1 MKILALEEDGMAA
14 YVLRKCNVDYE
25 SETYKAIG
33 EVYINSAV
41 LDTHYELNHRPYLV
55 LSGKVNRV
63 AGHLG
68 GKGIDEFYFEDGTV
82 HPVTYNYEF
91 SEPQLAELIREGYFE
106 KEFEVPNVLSDM
118 VVEMPLEV
126 RVTRVNAKDETK
138 TPLVFVSI
146 KNAVM
151 DTDMDAC
158 NYDFAAEFKSKDRN
172 RDKDFIKTFNTPQRG
187 FGLNHTVE
195 QATVAEPAVQSVAE
209 EVFAERPIEKT
220 VEPDKQTVTEVS
232 ETKETATVPHEV
244 TAEVAHDSMPEHTV
258 KPVPLGT
265 VSPDELKEKVTL
277 ETEAVLSPEEK
288 RIITNVD
295 LPAPDFG
302 ELAKVADEIA
312 SSKEKLERMKER
324 QREEDRRRRA
334 KAQYVKT
341 EAKKPDGLGPGYC

>member
-25 SETYKAIG
+25 SDTYKAIG

-55 LSGKVNRV
+55 LSGKVRRV

-68 GKGIDEFYFEDGTV
+68 GKGIDEFYFEEGAV
-82 HPVTYNYEF
+82 HPITYNYEF

-106 KEFEVPNVLSDM
+106 KGFEMPSVLSDM

-146 KNAVM
+146 KNAVI

-158 NYDFAAEFKSKDRN
+158 NYDFAAEFKSKD
-172 RDKDFIKTFNTPQRG
+172 KEFIKTFNTPQKG
-187 FGLNHTVE
+187 FGLNHTTP
-195 QATVAEPAVQSVAE
+195 QATVTEPVKESVTE
-209 EVFAERPIEKT
+209 KVFAEQSTEKT
-220 VEPDKQTVTEVS
+220 AEPDEKTIAEA
-232 ETKETATVPHEV
+232 KETVEVPHEV
-244 TAEVAHDSMPEHTV
+244 TTEVAHDSMSEHTV
-258 KPVPLGT
+258 KPVPLGS

-312 SSKEKLERMKER
+312 TSKEKLERMKER

>member
-25 SETYKAIG
+25 SDTYKAIG

-55 LSGKVNRV
+55 LSGKVRRV

-68 GKGIDEFYFEDGTV
+68 GKGIDEFYFEEGAV
-82 HPVTYNYEF
+82 HPITYNYEF

-106 KEFEVPNVLSDM
+106 KGFEMPSVLSDM

-146 KNAVM
+146 KNAVI

-158 NYDFAAEFKSKDRN
+158 NYDFAAEFKSKD
-172 RDKDFIKTFNTPQRG
+172 KEFIKTFNTPQKG
-187 FGLNHTVE
+187 FGLNHTTP
-195 QATVAEPAVQSVAE
+195 QATAPEPVVQSVAE
-209 EVFAERPIEKT
+209 EVFTERPVDKT
-220 VEPDKQTVTEVS
+220 VEPDEKAVTEA
-232 ETKETATVPHEV
+232 KEVIEVPHEV
-244 TAEVAHDSMPEHTV
+244 TTEVAHDSMSEHTV

-312 SSKEKLERMKER
+312 SSKEKLERVKER

>member
-25 SETYKAIG
+25 SDTYKAIG
-33 EVYINSAV
+33 EVYVNSAV
-41 LDTHYELNHRPYLV
+41 LETHYELNHRPYLV
-55 LSGKVNRV
+55 LSGKVRRV

-68 GKGIDEFYFEDGTV
+68 GKGIDEFYFEEGAV
-82 HPVTYNYEF
+82 HPITYNYEF

-106 KEFEVPNVLSDM
+106 KGFEMPSVLSDM

-146 KNAVM
+146 KNAVI

-158 NYDFAAEFKSKDRN
+158 NYDFAAEFKSKD
-172 RDKDFIKTFNTPQRG
+172 KEFIKTFNTPQKG
-187 FGLNHTVE
+187 FGLNHTTP
-195 QATVAEPAVQSVAE
+195 QATAPEPVKESVQE
-209 EVFAERPIEKT
+209 EVFT
-220 VEPDKQTVTEVS
+220 EPDEKMVTEAREAV
-232 ETKETATVPHEV
+232 EVPHEV
-244 TAEVAHDSMPEHTV
+244 TTEVAHDSMSEHTV

-312 SSKEKLERMKER
+312 TSKEKLERMKER

-334 KAQYVKT
+334 KAQYVRT

>member
-14 YVLRKCNVDYE
+14 YILRKCNVDYE

-106 KEFEVPNVLSDM
+106 KGFEVPNILSDM

-151 DTDMDAC
+151 DTDMGAC
-158 NYDFAAEFKSKDRN
+158 NYDFAAEFKAKD
-172 RDKDFIKTFNTPQRG
+172 KEFIKTFNTPQRG

-195 QATVAEPAVQSVAE
+195 RAAVTEPVKESVQE
-209 EVFAERPIEKT
+209 EVFAERPMEKT
-220 VEPDKQTVTEVS
+220 VEPDEKTVTEA
-232 ETKETATVPHEV
+232 KETVEVPHEV

-312 SSKEKLERMKER
+312 TSKEKLERMKER

-334 KAQYVKT
+334 KAQYVRT

>member
-91 SEPQLAELIREGYFE
+91 SEPQLSELLRAGYFE
-106 KEFEVPNVLSDM
+106 KGFEMPSVLSDM

-126 RVTRVNAKDETK
+126 RVTRVNAKSETK

-158 NYDFAAEFKSKDRN
+158 NYDFAAEFKAKD
-172 RDKDFIKTFNTPQRG
+172 KEFIKTFNTPQRG

-195 QATVAEPAVQSVAE
+195 RAAVTEPVKESVQE
-209 EVFAERPIEKT
+209 EVFAERPMEKT
-220 VEPDKQTVTEVS
+220 VEPDEKTVTEA
-232 ETKETATVPHEV
+232 KETVEVPHEV
-244 TAEVAHDSMPEHTV
+244 TTEVAHDSMSEHTV

>member
-14 YVLRKCNVDYE
+14 YILRKCNVDYE
-25 SETYKAIG
+25 SDTYKAIG
-33 EVYINSAV
+33 EVYVNSAV
-41 LDTHYELNHRPYLV
+41 LETHYELNHRPYLV
-55 LSGKVNRV
+55 LSGKVRRV

-68 GKGIDEFYFEDGTV
+68 GKGIDEFYFEEGAV
-82 HPVTYNYEF
+82 HPITYNYEF

-106 KEFEVPNVLSDM
+106 KGFEMPSVLSDM

-126 RVTRVNAKDETK
+126 RVTRVNAKGETK

-146 KNAVM
+146 KNAVI

-158 NYDFAAEFKSKDRN
+158 NYDFAAEFKSKD
-172 RDKDFIKTFNTPQRG
+172 KEFIKTFNTPQKG

-195 QATVAEPAVQSVAE
+195 QTITEPVKESVTK
-209 EVFAERPIEKT
+209 EVFTEPEEKAVMEAREV
-220 VEPDKQTVTEVS
+220 VE
-232 ETKETATVPHEV
+232 VPHEV

-312 SSKEKLERMKER
+312 TSKEKLERMKER

>member
-25 SETYKAIG
+25 SDTYKAIG

-55 LSGKVNRV
+55 LSGKVRRV

-68 GKGIDEFYFEDGTV
+68 GKGIDEFYFEEGAV
-82 HPVTYNYEF
+82 HPITYNYEF

-106 KEFEVPNVLSDM
+106 KGFEMPSVLSDM

-146 KNAVM
+146 KNAVI

-158 NYDFAAEFKSKDRN
+158 NYDFAAEFKSKD
-172 RDKDFIKTFNTPQRG
+172 KEFIKTFNTPQKG
-187 FGLNHTVE
+187 FGLNHTTPQV
-195 QATVAEPAVQSVAE
+195 TVTEPVKESVAE
-209 EVFAERPIEKT
+209 KVFAEQSTEKAAEPDEKT
-220 VEPDKQTVTEVS
+220 IAEMKEAVEI
-232 ETKETATVPHEV
+232 PHEV
-244 TAEVAHDSMPEHTV
+244 ITEVAHDSMPEHTV
-258 KPVPLGT
+258 KPVPLGS

>member
-25 SETYKAIG
+25 SDTYKAIG

-55 LSGKVNRV
+55 LSGKVRRV

-68 GKGIDEFYFEDGTV
+68 GKGIDEFYFEEGAV
-82 HPVTYNYEF
+82 HPITYNYEF

-106 KEFEVPNVLSDM
+106 KGFEMPSVLSDM

-146 KNAVM
+146 KNAVI

-158 NYDFAAEFKSKDRN
+158 NYDFAAEFKSKD
-172 RDKDFIKTFNTPQRG
+172 KEFIKTFNTPQKG

-195 QATVAEPAVQSVAE
+195 QATVTEPAVQSVAE
-209 EVFAERPIEKT
+209 EVFTERPIEKT
-220 VEPDKQTVTEVS
+220 VEPDEKTVTEA
-232 ETKETATVPHEV
+232 KETVEVPHEV

-258 KPVPLGT
+258 KPVPLGS

>member
-1 MKILALEEDGMAA
+1 M
-14 YVLRKCNVDYE
+14 R
-25 SETYKAIG
+25 
-33 EVYINSAV
+33 
-41 LDTHYELNHRPYLV
+41 
-55 LSGKVNRV
+55 RV

-68 GKGIDEFYFEDGTV
+68 GKGIDEFYFEEGAV
-82 HPVTYNYEF
+82 HPITYNYEF

-106 KEFEVPNVLSDM
+106 KGFEMPSVLSDM

-158 NYDFAAEFKSKDRN
+158 NYDFAAEFKSKD
-172 RDKDFIKTFNTPQRG
+172 KEFIKTFNTPQKG
-187 FGLNHTVE
+187 FGLNHTTPQV
-195 QATVAEPAVQSVAE
+195 TVTEPVKESVAE
-209 EVFAERPIEKT
+209 KVFAEQSTEKT
-220 VEPDKQTVTEVS
+220 AEPDEKMIAEAREAVE
-232 ETKETATVPHEV
+232 VPHEV
-244 TAEVAHDSMPEHTV
+244 TTEVTHASMSEHTV
-258 KPVPLGT
+258 KPVPLGS

>member
-25 SETYKAIG
+25 SDTYKAIG

-55 LSGKVNRV
+55 LSGKVRRV

-68 GKGIDEFYFEDGTV
+68 GKGIDEFYFEEGAV
-82 HPVTYNYEF
+82 HPITYNYEF

-106 KEFEVPNVLSDM
+106 KGFEMPSVLSDM

-146 KNAVM
+146 KNAVI
-151 DTDMDAC
+151 DTDMDSC
-158 NYDFAAEFKSKDRN
+158 NYDFAAEFKSKD
-172 RDKDFIKTFNTPQRG
+172 KEFIKTFNTPQKG
-187 FGLNHTVE
+187 FGLNHTTP
-195 QATVAEPAVQSVAE
+195 QATAPEPVKESVQE
-209 EVFAERPIEKT
+209 EVFT
-220 VEPDKQTVTEVS
+220 EPDEKMVTEAREAV
-232 ETKETATVPHEV
+232 EVPHEV
-244 TAEVAHDSMPEHTV
+244 TTEVAHDSMSEHTV

>member
-25 SETYKAIG
+25 SDTYKAIG

-55 LSGKVNRV
+55 LSGKVRRV

-68 GKGIDEFYFEDGTV
+68 GKGIDEFYFEEGAV
-82 HPVTYNYEF
+82 HPITYNYEF

-106 KEFEVPNVLSDM
+106 KGFEMPSVLSDM

-146 KNAVM
+146 KNAVI

-158 NYDFAAEFKSKDRN
+158 NYDFAAEFKSKD
-172 RDKDFIKTFNTPQRG
+172 KEFIKTFNTPQKG
-187 FGLNHTVE
+187 FGLNHTTP
-195 QATVAEPAVQSVAE
+195 QATAPEPVKESVQE
-209 EVFAERPIEKT
+209 EVFT
-220 VEPDKQTVTEVS
+220 EPDEKMVTEAREAV
-232 ETKETATVPHEV
+232 EVPHEV
-244 TAEVAHDSMPEHTV
+244 TTEVAHASMSEHTV

-312 SSKEKLERMKER
+312 TSKEKLERMKER

>member
-25 SETYKAIG
+25 SDTYKAIG
-33 EVYINSAV
+33 EVYVNSAV
-41 LDTHYELNHRPYLV
+41 LETHYELNHRPYLV
-55 LSGKVNRV
+55 LSGKVRRG

-68 GKGIDEFYFEDGTV
+68 GKGIDEFYFEEGAV
-82 HPVTYNYEF
+82 HPITYNYEF
-91 SEPQLAELIREGYFE
+91 SEPQLSELLRAGYFE
-106 KEFEVPNVLSDM
+106 KGFEMPNVLSDM

-146 KNAVM
+146 KNAVI

-158 NYDFAAEFKSKDRN
+158 NYDFAAEFKSKD
-172 RDKDFIKTFNTPQRG
+172 KEFIKTFNTPQKG
-187 FGLNHTVE
+187 FGLNHTVP
-195 QATVAEPAVQSVAE
+195 QATVTEPVKETEKVFVEQSTEKTAEPD
-209 EVFAERPIEKT
+209 EKT
-220 VEPDKQTVTEVS
+220 IAEA
-232 ETKETATVPHEV
+232 KETVEVPNEV
-244 TAEVAHDSMPEHTV
+244 TAEVAHAAMSEHTV

-312 SSKEKLERMKER
+312 TSKEKLERMKER

-334 KAQYVKT
+334 KAQYVRT
-341 EAKKPDGLGPGYC
+341 EAKKPDGLGPEYY

>member
-1 MKILALEEDGMAA
+1 M
-14 YVLRKCNVDYE
+14 
-25 SETYKAIG
+25 
-33 EVYINSAV
+33 
-41 LDTHYELNHRPYLV
+41 
-55 LSGKVNRV
+55 
-63 AGHLG
+63 
-68 GKGIDEFYFEDGTV
+68 
-82 HPVTYNYEF
+82 
-91 SEPQLAELIREGYFE
+91 AELIREGYFG
-106 KEFEVPNVLSDM
+106 KGFEMPSVLSDM

-146 KNAVM
+146 KNAVI

-158 NYDFAAEFKSKDRN
+158 NYDFAAEFKSKD
-172 RDKDFIKTFNTPQRG
+172 KEFIKTFNTPQKG
-187 FGLNHTVE
+187 FGLNHTTP
-195 QATVAEPAVQSVAE
+195 QATAPEPVKESVQE
-209 EVFAERPIEKT
+209 EVFT
-220 VEPDKQTVTEVS
+220 EPDEKMVTEAREAV
-232 ETKETATVPHEV
+232 EVPHEV
-244 TAEVAHDSMPEHTV
+244 TTEVAHDSMSEHTV
-258 KPVPLGT
+258 KPVPLGS

-312 SSKEKLERMKER
+312 TSKEKLERMKER

>member
-25 SETYKAIG
+25 SDTYKAIG
-33 EVYINSAV
+33 EVYVNSAV
-41 LDTHYELNHRPYLV
+41 LETHYELNHRPYLV

-91 SEPQLAELIREGYFE
+91 SEPQLSELLRAGYFE
-106 KEFEVPNVLSDM
+106 KGFEMPSVLSDM

-146 KNAVM
+146 KNAVI

-158 NYDFAAEFKSKDRN
+158 NYDFAAEFKSKD
-172 RDKDFIKTFNTPQRG
+172 KEFIKTFNTPQKG
-187 FGLNHTVE
+187 FGLNHTTP
-195 QATVAEPAVQSVAE
+195 QATVTEPVKESVTE
-209 EVFAERPIEKT
+209 KVFAEQSTEKVAEPDEKT
-220 VEPDKQTVTEVS
+220 VAEA
-232 ETKETATVPHEV
+232 KETVEVPNEV
-244 TAEVAHDSMPEHTV
+244 TTEVAHASMSEHTV

>member
-14 YVLRKCNVDYE
+14 YILRKCNVDYE

-91 SEPQLAELIREGYFE
+91 SESQLSELLRAGYFE
-106 KEFEVPNVLSDM
+106 KGFEMPSVLSDM

-126 RVTRVNAKDETK
+126 RVTRVNAKSETK

-158 NYDFAAEFKSKDRN
+158 NYDFAAEFKAKD
-172 RDKDFIKTFNTPQRG
+172 KEFIKTFNTPQRG

-195 QATVAEPAVQSVAE
+195 RAAVTEPVKESVQE
-209 EVFAERPIEKT
+209 EVFAERPMEKT
-220 VEPDKQTVTEVS
+220 VEPDEKTVTEA
-232 ETKETATVPHEV
+232 KETVEVPHEV
-244 TAEVAHDSMPEHTV
+244 TTEVAHDSMSEHTV
-258 KPVPLGT
+258 KPVPLGS

>member
-25 SETYKAIG
+25 SDTYKAIG
-33 EVYINSAV
+33 EVYVNSAV
-41 LDTHYELNHRPYLV
+41 LETHYELNHRPYLV
-55 LSGKVNRV
+55 LSGKVRRV

-68 GKGIDEFYFEDGTV
+68 GKGIDEFYFEEGAV
-82 HPVTYNYEF
+82 HPITYNYEF

-106 KEFEVPNVLSDM
+106 KGFEMPSVLSDM

-146 KNAVM
+146 KNAVI

-158 NYDFAAEFKSKDRN
+158 NYDFAAEFKSKD
-172 RDKDFIKTFNTPQRG
+172 KEFIKTFNTPQKG
-187 FGLNHTVE
+187 FGLNHTTP
-195 QATVAEPAVQSVAE
+195 QATVTEPVKESAAEK
-209 EVFAERPIEKT
+209 VFAEQSTKKTAEPDEKT
-220 VEPDKQTVTEVS
+220 VAEA
-232 ETKETATVPHEV
+232 KETVEVPNEV
-244 TAEVAHDSMPEHTV
+244 TTEVAHASMSEHTV

>member
-25 SETYKAIG
+25 SDTYKAIG
-33 EVYINSAV
+33 EVYVNSAV
-41 LDTHYELNHRPYLV
+41 LETHYELNHRPYLV
-55 LSGKVNRV
+55 LSGKVRRV

-68 GKGIDEFYFEDGTV
+68 GKGIDEFYFEEGAV
-82 HPVTYNYEF
+82 HPITYNYEF

-106 KEFEVPNVLSDM
+106 KGFEMPSVLSDM

-158 NYDFAAEFKSKDRN
+158 NYDFAAEFKSKD
-172 RDKDFIKTFNTPQRG
+172 KEFIKTFNTPQKG
-187 FGLNHTVE
+187 FGLNHTTP
-195 QATVAEPAVQSVAE
+195 QATAPEPVKESVQE
-209 EVFAERPIEKT
+209 EVFT
-220 VEPDKQTVTEVS
+220 EPDEKMVTEAREAV
-232 ETKETATVPHEV
+232 EVPHEV
-244 TAEVAHDSMPEHTV
+244 TTEVAHDSMSEHTV

-334 KAQYVKT
+334 KAQYVRT

>member
-25 SETYKAIG
+25 SDTYKAIG

-55 LSGKVNRV
+55 LSGKVRRV

-68 GKGIDEFYFEDGTV
+68 GKGIDEFYFEEGAV
-82 HPVTYNYEF
+82 HPITYNYEF

-106 KEFEVPNVLSDM
+106 KGFEMPSVLSDM

-126 RVTRVNAKDETK
+126 RVTRVNAKSETK

-146 KNAVM
+146 KNAVI

-158 NYDFAAEFKSKDRN
+158 NYDFAAEFKSKD
-172 RDKDFIKTFNTPQRG
+172 KEFIKTFNTPQKG
-187 FGLNHTVE
+187 FGLNHTTP
-195 QATVAEPAVQSVAE
+195 QATVTEPVKESVQE
-209 EVFAERPIEKT
+209 EVFT
-220 VEPDKQTVTEVS
+220 EPDEKMVTEAREAV
-232 ETKETATVPHEV
+232 EVPHEV
-244 TAEVAHDSMPEHTV
+244 TTEVAHDSMSEHTV

-302 ELAKVADEIA
+302 ELAKVADELA

>member
-25 SETYKAIG
+25 SDTYKAIG

-55 LSGKVNRV
+55 LSGKVRRV

-68 GKGIDEFYFEDGTV
+68 GKGIDEFYFEEGAV
-82 HPVTYNYEF
+82 HPITYNYEF
-91 SEPQLAELIREGYFE
+91 SEPQLTELIREGYFE
-106 KEFEVPNVLSDM
+106 KGFEMPSVLSDM

-146 KNAVM
+146 KNAVI

-158 NYDFAAEFKSKDRN
+158 NYDFAAEFKSKD
-172 RDKDFIKTFNTPQRG
+172 KEFIKTFNTPQKG
-187 FGLNHTVE
+187 FGLNHTTP
-195 QATVAEPAVQSVAE
+195 QATVTEPVKEPVQE
-209 EVFAERPIEKT
+209 EVFT
-220 VEPDKQTVTEVS
+220 EPDEKMVTEAREAV
-232 ETKETATVPHEV
+232 EVPNEV
-244 TAEVAHDSMPEHTV
+244 TAEVAHASMSEHTV

-288 RIITNVD
+288 RIVTNVD

-312 SSKEKLERMKER
+312 TSKEKLERMKER

>member
-25 SETYKAIG
+25 SDTYKAIG
-33 EVYINSAV
+33 EVYVNSAV
-41 LDTHYELNHRPYLV
+41 LETHYELNHRPYLV
-55 LSGKVNRV
+55 LSGKVRRV

-68 GKGIDEFYFEDGTV
+68 GKGIDEFYFEEGAV
-82 HPVTYNYEF
+82 HPITYNYEF

-106 KEFEVPNVLSDM
+106 KGFEMPSVLSDM

-146 KNAVM
+146 KNAVI

-158 NYDFAAEFKSKDRN
+158 NYDFAAEFKSKD
-172 RDKDFIKTFNTPQRG
+172 KEFIKTFNTPQKG
-187 FGLNHTVE
+187 FGLNHTTP
-195 QATVAEPAVQSVAE
+195 QATVTEPVVQSVAE
-209 EVFAERPIEKT
+209 EVFTERPMDKT
-220 VEPDKQTVTEVS
+220 VEPDEKTIAEMKEAVEV
-232 ETKETATVPHEV
+232 PNEV

>member
-1 MKILALEEDGMAA
+1 MP
-14 YVLRKCNVDYE
+14 
-25 SETYKAIG
+25 S
-33 EVYINSAV
+33 
-41 LDTHYELNHRPYLV
+41 
-55 LSGKVNRV
+55 
-63 AGHLG
+63 
-68 GKGIDEFYFEDGTV
+68 
-82 HPVTYNYEF
+82 
-91 SEPQLAELIREGYFE
+91 
-106 KEFEVPNVLSDM
+106 VLSDM

-195 QATVAEPAVQSVAE
+195 QATVTEPVKEFVQE
-209 EVFAERPIEKT
+209 EVFTEPDEKT
-220 VEPDKQTVTEVS
+220 VTEA
-232 ETKETATVPHEV
+232 KETVEVPHEV
-244 TAEVAHDSMPEHTV
+244 TTEVAHDSMSEHTV
-258 KPVPLGT
+258 KPVPLGS